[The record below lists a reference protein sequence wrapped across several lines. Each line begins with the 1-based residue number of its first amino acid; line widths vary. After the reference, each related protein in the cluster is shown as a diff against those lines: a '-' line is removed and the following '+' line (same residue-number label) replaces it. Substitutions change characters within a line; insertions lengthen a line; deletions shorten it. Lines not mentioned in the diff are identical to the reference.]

1 MILLQTVCF
10 SMKKFA
16 LSFLILFLTVSVPTF
31 ACTSVIVSSKATASG
46 KPLMLKHRDT
56 GELNNRIEYFDG
68 SIYSFIGLV
77 NSPSEG
83 GEVWTGTNSVGFSI
97 MNTASYN
104 IKDDDVPDSEM
115 DREGELMFRALGVCS
130 NLSDFENMLDKM
142 SKPYGVEANFGVI
155 DAEGGAAYYE
165 INNHSWIKYD
175 VNESERGYRVVTN
188 FSESGRREDYR
199 GYERYLTASS
209 IMDDFYSEA
218 ENGVMNIS
226 PFDLFY
232 GISRSY
238 KHNLIGIDY
247 LNDFQSLKDN
257 YGFSGI
263 VADQDFIPRRS
274 TAASIV
280 IEGVKKGENP
290 LHTVM
295 WTILGHPVCSVA
307 VPLLVC
313 DQDILP
319 YYVKSFEK
327 SKNSSLCNYA
337 LKVRSS
343 QIYKTDVSY
352 GEGYVDLNSI
362 SELIHCCLK
371 TESMMEYT
379 WQDIYDSWIS
389 DKISLTSFKIKYRE
403 FCLNYYLEYI
413 KYFTP
418 FMQ

>member
-1 MILLQTVCF
+1 MKRLLSILLTL
-10 SMKKFA
+10 
-16 LSFLILFLTVSVPTF
+16 LSIYSFPSF

-46 KPLMLKHRDT
+46 KPLMLKHRDS
-56 GELNNRIEYFDG
+56 GELNNRIEYFNG
-68 SIYSFIGLV
+68 SIYTFIGLV

-83 GEVWTGTNSVGFSI
+83 GEVWTGTNSAGFSI

-104 IKDDDVPDSEM
+104 IKDDDVPASEM
-115 DREGELMFRALGVCS
+115 DKEGELMFRALGVCA
-130 NLSDFENMLDKM
+130 NLSDFENMLEKM

-188 FSESGRREDYR
+188 FSESGRKEDYR
-199 GYERYLTASS
+199 GYERYLTASA
-209 IMDDFYSEA
+209 IMDDFYSES

-238 KHNLIGIDY
+238 RHTVIGMDY

-257 YGFSGI
+257 FGFTGV
-263 VADQDFIPRRS
+263 VADQDLIPRKS
-274 TAASIV
+274 TSASIV
-280 IEGVKKGENP
+280 IEGVKKGEDP

-295 WTILGHPVCSVA
+295 WTILGYPVCCVA
-307 VPLLVC
+307 FPLLVC

-319 YYVKSFEK
+319 YYVKSSQN
-327 SKNSSLCNYA
+327 SKNCVLCNYSF
-337 LKVRSS
+337 KVRNS
-343 QIYKTDVSY
+343 QIYKSDVGY
-352 GEGYVDLNSI
+352 GDGYADLNSI
-362 SELIHCCLK
+362 SELIHLCLK
-371 TESMMEYT
+371 TESMIEYT
-379 WQDIYDSWIS
+379 WQEIYDNWVSG
-389 DKISLTSFKIKYRE
+389 KISLTSFKIKYRE
-403 FCLNYYLEYI
+403 FCINYYLEYI